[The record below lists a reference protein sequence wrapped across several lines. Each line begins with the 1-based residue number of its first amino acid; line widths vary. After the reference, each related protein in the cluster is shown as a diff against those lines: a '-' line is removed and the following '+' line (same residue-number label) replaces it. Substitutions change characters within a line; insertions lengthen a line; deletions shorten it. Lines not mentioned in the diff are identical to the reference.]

1 MSKALGKGSLE
12 GSWEHTSYKL
22 ESHMCFREGA
32 VGMHVGCEQGLPV
45 LTWER
50 RPVGH
55 EDQLVSNGFGSG
67 VVVHV
72 LSENRKHRATERGSE
87 TLLATPARP
96 TQPSWPQG
104 CTSASD
110 HMGVH
115 FWDPHWEMA
124 RP

>member
-72 LSENRKHRATERGSE
+72 LSENRATERGSE

-96 TQPSWPQG
+96 TQPSRPQG